1 MYQKDY
7 ILRLIEQMVR
17 TLAVFFGL
25 LKKEDFGKAGECLG
39 NAYYELLK
47 EEAAFFRG
55 IPEEDLTSELLEKHN
70 YTNDH
75 LEIVAELFNA
85 EAELCLAQGN
95 KRMHLPGQENHS
107 GFSDILI
114 RQQKLTH
121 RSGSIK
127 WQRLREGYLILTKP
141 DAF

>member
-1 MYQKDY
+1 MYQRDY
-7 ILRLIEQMVR
+7 ILRLIEQMIN

-25 LKKEDFGKAGECLG
+25 LKKEEFNKAGDLLS

-47 EEAAFFRG
+47 EESAFFRG
-55 IPEEDLTSELLEKHN
+55 IPEEELTSELLERHN

-95 KRMHLPGQENHS
+95 KKDALIWTRKSLRLFRYIDKATKTYSRERIDKIEALERRISELGEN
-107 GFSDILI
+107 
-114 RQQKLTH
+114 
-121 RSGSIK
+121 
-127 WQRLREGYLILTKP
+127 
-141 DAF
+141 

>member
-7 ILRLIEQMVR
+7 ILRLIEQMIR

-25 LKKEDFGKAGECLG
+25 LKKEDFGKAGECLD
-39 NAYYELLK
+39 NAYYDLLK

-95 KRMHLPGQENHS
+95 KKDALAWTRKSLRLFRYFDQATKTYSQERIDKMAALERRI
-107 GFSDILI
+107 SDLN
-114 RQQKLTH
+114 K
-121 RSGSIK
+121 
-127 WQRLREGYLILTKP
+127 
-141 DAF
+141 A

>member
-1 MYQKDY
+1 MYQRDY
-7 ILRLIEQMVR
+7 ILRLIEQMIN

-25 LKKEDFGKAGECLG
+25 LKKEDLSKAGDLLS

-47 EEAAFFRG
+47 EEAAFFRA
-55 IPEEDLTSELLEKHN
+55 IPEEELTGELLEKHN

-95 KRMHLPGQENHS
+95 KTDALSWTRKSL
-107 GFSDILI
+107 
-114 RQQKLTH
+114 
-121 RSGSIK
+121 
-127 WQRLREGYLILTKP
+127 RLFRYYDQATKTY
-141 DAF
+141 DRKRIDKMEAMERRISELGEV

>member
-39 NAYYELLK
+39 NAYYDLLK

-95 KRMHLPGQENHS
+95 KEDALAWTRKSLRLFRYFDQATKTYSQERIDKMAALERRIS
-107 GFSDILI
+107 EQGT
-114 RQQKLTH
+114 R
-121 RSGSIK
+121 
-127 WQRLREGYLILTKP
+127 
-141 DAF
+141 

>member
-7 ILRLIEQMVR
+7 ILRLIEQMIR

-95 KRMHLPGQENHS
+95 KKDALAWTRKSLRLFRYFDQATKTYSQERIDKMAALERRI
-107 GFSDILI
+107 SDLN
-114 RQQKLTH
+114 K
-121 RSGSIK
+121 
-127 WQRLREGYLILTKP
+127 
-141 DAF
+141 A